1 LAAFLEDISI
11 QRKGGLF
18 YTSGYRKLVVA
29 AELVYVL
36 IGAGLSVL
44 ATTIFGEVIAGIV
57 LFSLVLLFA
66 MLLWAPFQALLW
78 FFGRE
83 SRQSVDITR
92 EGVLETVD
100 GRQKSFIPWSG
111 VTDIE
116 LNATVVAG
124 ASLRI
129 KSNFSEISISNVD
142 LVITET
148 NTIQQMNN
156 LLRQAGPMR
165 ELAAQVMARAPG
177 CTRQTA
183 RSTIARPLPIAGS
196 AG

>member
-1 LAAFLEDISI
+1 MEDISI
-11 QRKGGLF
+11 QRKGGLL
-18 YTSGYRKLVVA
+18 YTSGYRKLVLA

-57 LFSLVLLFA
+57 LFSLVVLFA
-66 MLLWAPFQALLW
+66 ILLWAPYQALLW

-83 SRQSVDITR
+83 ARQSVDITQ

-100 GRQKSFIPWSG
+100 GRQKSFIPWTG
-111 VTDIE
+111 VTSIE

-148 NTIQQMNN
+148 NTIRQMNN

-165 ELAAQVMARAPG
+165 ELAAEVMARAPG
-177 CTRQTA
+177 ASLKMNKLAA
-183 RSTIARPLPIAGS
+183 RRYKERAV
-196 AG
+196 